1 MRRGAWGRLLHLMSI
16 SPLRIFISSPSDVN
30 AERAAASRVIDRLA
44 REFGGFFAIQAE
56 LWEQEPLRATAH
68 FQEQIPRPS
77 EADIVMVIVWSRLGT
92 QLPAN
97 RFKGVLTGETVTG
110 TEWEFE
116 DAASAFREHGKP
128 DLLFYRKTARIE
140 VPLEDDSLV
149 EKRRTDKARLDAF
162 LHKWFFTDT
171 AEFKAAFST
180 FETTHEFEG
189 VIEHHL
195 RRLIQ
200 RRVDALDVSSE
211 AAAPARWQ
219 SGSPFRGLEPFDVE
233 HAGIFYGR
241 SKARAELRE
250 ALAAKAEH
258 GSAFVLLLGMSGSGK
273 SSLVRAALIPD
284 LCVPGVVE
292 HVGLFRYG
300 IARPSDAPDA
310 PLMAIARALV
320 SGTALPELLEIGWP
334 VDRIQ
339 QQLHDKPEDVVP
351 ALAEALKLAGS
362 RAGLLP
368 DAKARLVLL
377 IDQLEELFTT
387 VTLTADKRDRFVSTM
402 RTLVE
407 SRYVWVVAT
416 MRSDMFHHLAAAPS
430 LAEMAEGKGQYHL
443 LPPQPV
449 EISQMIREPAAAA
462 GLRFEVDPKTNIG
475 LDEVLHQEM
484 EDDPAALPL
493 LEFTL
498 DELFRAR
505 TPRGVLTYEAYR
517 RLGGLDGALA
527 KRAEETFS
535 RLSPEAQA
543 AFPGV
548 ATALATPQK
557 NANGFAA
564 RRAPLTEFQDAPD
577 RTAVVQAF
585 VASRL
590 FVADSSERAGGT
602 IRVAHEAL
610 FRSWPRLREILE
622 KNISFLAAR
631 ERLAVSAERWVSEG
645 KAVDLLLVEGRALGE
660 AQEILQTHS
669 RDVDSVIKDFVLASL
684 EYARRRHTRTL
695 RITQAIAAG
704 FGLIALIAGGAGWIA
719 WQNRQAAE
727 HARTEA
733 VGQRDAALRSESF
746 FLSAVSLKLTRAG
759 NPLGGAQLARAA
771 LPRSTENPDRPIVA
785 EAVSAL
791 AGALAEIGP
800 LRGTIRHT
808 GPVGGTFVADE
819 IVATL
824 GGKEPLRISRAP
836 FGAPLRT
843 LGSPSPANAWLSND
857 SAKVAVLEGEQIHF
871 FDRRSGRQ
879 TAVTDLSVRGEPL
892 FRSFLN
898 SDLSL
903 AAALYAPA
911 GGKVL
916 SVPDGKLVRTI
927 GAGTVVAWATFSKK
941 SDKLLWTSVNGSFV
955 DDLRHPGLSIALGSL
970 TAYPAPTAISTG
982 SDFVAVGCKDG
993 IVRLWRLSS
1002 PRNPTPLR
1010 GNPDR
1015 TFVVKFDPA
1024 TRHVFSISKDAVL
1037 RSWSVSTKQPEYTVA
1052 DVLPDAGLTFT
1063 PGGERLAVAGAHH
1076 EIRIYDTSTGKEVDR
1091 LAGHGAPITGL
1102 TYSPDGR
1109 YLLSTSEDR
1118 TARIW
1123 EPSRALGLVPAD
1135 SSKPLDSVG
1144 FTAGSIPYA
1153 IDSAGTVSVWRS
1165 GTAGPPTTA
1174 TTKTDLMHVAA
1185 LDARATVVGFSP
1197 LNDKAQLW
1205 SLSGSNGPKPL
1216 SVLSSLGMFATNVS
1230 VSADASRVLMT
1241 GISGTAVLLDG
1252 HSGRPVAQI
1261 HEDKIVRGE
1270 LAGSDRVALVWKQGR
1285 AWLRDG
1291 RTFAPLASFPIG
1303 LRTTG
1308 LFLTSGGRS
1317 LLDIESDGHISLRD
1331 GKSGQVLRS
1340 LRLGGLQKAVF
1351 AEAANGK
1358 WLAIIDGQGGA
1369 AILDMERLVVM
1380 AKGHVGKSA
1389 PQFAAMSP
1397 TGQSLVTMDKDGG
1410 VTLWSL
1416 PDFQPLFD
1424 FPQEW
1429 TGATGSTQIAGF
1441 SPDGRTLALRWH
1453 DNQVRLWPTSLSE
1466 LLKLTDR
1473 TVRGPLTKEE
1483 RTQLILSY
1491 E

>member
-1 MRRGAWGRLLHLMSI
+1 MSI

-77 EADIVMVIVWSRLGT
+77 EADIVLVIVWSRLGT

-97 RFKGVLTGETVTG
+97 RFKGILTGETVTG

-128 DLLFYRKTARIE
+128 DLLFYRKIARID
-140 VPLEDDSLV
+140 VSLEDDALV
-149 EKRRTDKARLDAF
+149 EKRRAEKGRLDAF

-180 FETTHEFEG
+180 FETTHEFEQ
-189 VIEHHL
+189 VVEHHL

-200 RRVDALDVSSE
+200 QRVDALDVSSE

-250 ALAAKAEH
+250 TLAAKAEQ

-310 PLMAIARALV
+310 PLTALARALV
-320 SGTALPELLEIGWP
+320 SQTALPEFLEIGWP

-339 QQLHDKPEDVVP
+339 RQLHDKPEDIAP

-362 RAGLLP
+362 RAGLLQA
-368 DAKARLVLL
+368 AKARVVLL

-387 VTLTADKRDRFVSTM
+387 ATLAADKRDRFVSAM
-402 RTLVE
+402 RSLVE
-407 SRYVWVVAT
+407 SRFVWVVAT
-416 MRSDMFHHLAAAPS
+416 MRSDMFHHLAAAPI

-527 KRAEETFS
+527 KRAEETYS

-543 AFPGV
+543 AFDSV
-548 ATALATPQK
+548 ATGLATPQK

-564 RRAPLTEFQDAPD
+564 RRAPLAEFEDEADQS
-577 RTAVVQAF
+577 AVVQAF
-585 VASRL
+585 IASRL

-622 KNISFLAAR
+622 KNVNFLATR
-631 ERLAVSAERWVSEG
+631 ERLAVAAERWASEG
-645 KAVDLLLVEGRALGE
+645 KAADMLLVEGRALAE

-669 RDVDSVIKDFVLASL
+669 RDIDSVIKDFVIASL
-684 EYARRRHTRTL
+684 EYTRRRHTRTL
-695 RITQAIAAG
+695 RITQAVAAG

-727 HARTEA
+727 HARSEA
-733 VGQRDAALRSESF
+733 IGQRDAALRSESF

-771 LPRSTENPDRPIVA
+771 LPKNTTNPDRPIVSD
-785 EAVSAL
+785 AVNAL

-800 LRGTIRHT
+800 LRGTIRQSDA
-808 GPVGGTFVADE
+808 VAGMFLPDGA
-819 IVATL
+819 IATIA
-824 GGKEPLRISRAP
+824 GKEPLRISTAP
-836 FGAPLRT
+836 FGKPFATYGP
-843 LGSPSPANAWLSND
+843 GSPGGTWVSTDGAR
-857 SAKVAVLEGEQIHF
+857 VAVRYGEQIRF
-871 FDRRSGRQ
+871 FDRKSGRQ
-879 TAVTDLSVRGEPL
+879 VAATDLSVHGEPL
-892 FRSFLN
+892 FQVFLN
-898 SDLSL
+898 GDLSL

-911 GGKVL
+911 GGKFISL
-916 SVPDGKLVRTI
+916 PSGKLIKTLD
-927 GAGTVVAWATFSKK
+927 ASTVIAWAGFSSK
-941 SDKLLWTSVNGSFV
+941 SDKVLWTSVTGSFV
-955 DDLRHPGLSIALGSL
+955 ADLRHPGVPIALGPL
-970 TAYPAPTAISTG
+970 TAYPAPAVIAKSSG
-982 SDFVAVGCKDG
+982 LVVVGCKDG

-1002 PRNPTPLR
+1002 PKNPMALK
-1010 GNPDR
+1010 GN
-1015 TFVVKFDPA
+1015 TAQIFVVGFDP
-1024 TRHVFSISKDAVL
+1024 TSRHVFSISKDAVL
-1037 RSWSVSTKQPEYTVA
+1037 RSWSVSRGQPEFDIA
-1052 DVLPDAGLTFT
+1052 DVVPDAGLTFT
-1063 PGGERLAVAGAHH
+1063 PDGGRFAVAGAHH
-1076 EIRIYDTSTGKEVDR
+1076 EIRIYDAATGKAVGR
-1091 LAGHGAPITGL
+1091 LAGHGAPITAL
-1102 TYSPDGR
+1102 SYSPDGR
-1109 YLLSTSEDR
+1109 YLLSTSTDR
-1118 TARIW
+1118 TARVW
-1123 EPSRALGLVPAD
+1123 EPGHDLGLTPAD
-1135 SSKPLDSVG
+1135 SSKALNTVG
-1144 FTAGSIPYA
+1144 FTSGNIPFA
-1153 IDSAGTVSVWRS
+1153 VDSGGTVSVWRS
-1165 GTAGPPTTA
+1165 GTASPPA
-1174 TTKTDLMHVAA
+1174 SVSTKTDFMHVVA
-1185 LDARATVVGFSP
+1185 LDAKATVIGFSP
-1197 LNDKAQLW
+1197 LNSNAQLW
-1205 SLSGSNGPKPL
+1205 SLRGPTGSKPL
-1216 SVLSSLGMFATNVS
+1216 SALSNLGMFATNVS
-1230 VSADASRVLMT
+1230 ISADGSRALMT
-1241 GISGTAVLLDG
+1241 GISGAAVLLDG
-1252 HSGRPVAQI
+1252 HTGAVVGQVHLPWTAHGALS
-1261 HEDKIVRGE
+1261 
-1270 LAGSDRVALVWKQGR
+1270 SDGRVALIWSEAKV
-1285 AWLRDG
+1285 WLRDG
-1291 RTFAPLASFPIG
+1291 RTFAPIAAFQVGKRPAA
-1303 LRTTG
+1303 
-1308 LFLTSGGRS
+1308 LFLAPDGRS
-1317 LLDIESDGHISLRD
+1317 VLNIEHDGAVALRD
-1331 GKSGQVLRS
+1331 GRSGTVIRS
-1340 LRLGGLQKAVF
+1340 LKLADLSKAVF
-1351 AEAANGK
+1351 AESTNGRWVATLDERGK
-1358 WLAIIDGQGGA
+1358 AT
-1369 AILDMERLVVM
+1369 ILDIERCAVV
-1380 AKGHVGKSA
+1380 ARGSVGTAA

-1397 TGQSLVTMDKDGG
+1397 NSQALTTMDKAGT

-1416 PDFQPLFD
+1416 PDFRPLFS
-1424 FPQEW
+1424 FSQELM
-1429 TGATGSTQIAGF
+1429 GSSPFMQIAGF
-1441 SPDGRTLALRWH
+1441 SPDGRALAVRWH
-1453 DNQVRLWPTSLSE
+1453 DNQIRLWPTSLQE
-1466 LLKLTDR
+1466 LLKLTDQ
-1473 TVRGPLTKEE
+1473 TVAGPLTKDE